1 MAVIESMIAFD
12 AGFAVR
18 KKTIQNGREIGGVLG
33 SLANMVGAEED
44 LRARGNRKKSSIWSK
59 AFGKDADMMEEFQAL
74 QDIKRKRAELKSMIQ
89 LYADFTWDEYVA
101 YEAKMRIKRK
111 EEAEEREKAIAQLA
125 SYCTWGAA
133 TFLSLVGFY
142 CLYEFTNFLQDL
154 K

>member
-1 MAVIESMIAFD
+1 MAVIESMIAFN
-12 AGFAVR
+12 AGFAVL

-59 AFGKDADMMEEFQAL
+59 AFGKDANMMEDFQAL
-74 QDIKRKRAELKSMIQ
+74 QDIKCKRAELKSMIQ
-89 LYADFTWDEYVA
+89 LYADFTLDEYVA
-101 YEAKMRIKRK
+101 HEAKMRIKRK
-111 EEAEEREKAIAQLA
+111 EEAEEREKAIAQLV
-125 SYCTWGAA
+125 SYCTWGAS
-133 TFLSLVGFY
+133 TFLGLVGFY

>member
-1 MAVIESMIAFD
+1 MAVIESMIAFN
-12 AGFAVR
+12 AGFAVL
-18 KKTIQNGREIGGVLG
+18 KTTIQNGRQIGGVLG
-33 SLANMVGAEED
+33 SLANIVVAEED
-44 LRARGNRKKSSIWSK
+44 LRAGGNRKKSSIWSK
-59 AFGKDADMMEEFQAL
+59 LGKSADMMEEFQAL

-101 YEAKMRIKRK
+101 YEAKMRVQRK
-111 EEAEEREKAIAQLA
+111 EEVEEREKAIAQLV

-133 TFLSLVGFY
+133 TFLSLIGFY

>member
-1 MAVIESMIAFD
+1 MAVIESMIAFN
-12 AGFAVR
+12 AGFAVL
-18 KKTIQNGREIGGVLG
+18 KTTIQNGREIGGVLG
-33 SLANMVGAEED
+33 SLANTVGAEED

-59 AFGKDADMMEEFQAL
+59 AFGKSADMMEEFQAL

-111 EEAEEREKAIAQLA
+111 EEAEEREKAIAQLV

-133 TFLSLVGFY
+133 TFLSIVGFY
-142 CLYEFTNFLQDL
+142 CLYEFTNFLRDL